1 MTCPYNLYHDKKS
14 SQQQSG
20 LLNRT
25 YPQDSGHP
33 SDKERENNKIYVYD
47 LDIIEYLCNKIPSTS
62 LLVIVW
68 TDGPPPKW
76 QEILMG
82 CT

>member
-1 MTCPYNLYHDKKS
+1 MDPKDTKILYLMTCPYNLYHDKKS

-33 SDKERENNKIYVYD
+33 SDKAREKQQNLRI
-47 LDIIEYLCNKIPSTS
+47 
-62 LLVIVW
+62 
-68 TDGPPPKW
+68 
-76 QEILMG
+76 
-82 CT
+82 